1 MNSHIDDITSNPLW
15 DYSVVVYNL
24 DGVPQSC
31 LALQDTYGLDVNL
44 LLYGAWLASAGRRLS
59 HPHLLA
65 VEAAVTDWRNKVVIP
80 LRTLRRQWRSFP
92 LAQALREEI
101 KTLELVAEQQQQAMI
116 YVYYQQATELA
127 VSHYP
132 LQENL
137 ELVVKSVISES
148 DDWAPEV
155 QRLIASLSA

>member
-1 MNSHIDDITSNPLW
+1 
-15 DYSVVVYNL
+15 
-24 DGVPQSC
+24 
-31 LALQDTYGLDVNL
+31 
-44 LLYGAWLASAGRRLS
+44 
-59 HPHLLA
+59 
-65 VEAAVTDWRNKVVIP
+65 
-80 LRTLRRQWRSFP
+80 
-92 LAQALREEI
+92 
-101 KTLELVAEQQQQAMI
+101 MI

-137 ELVVKSVISES
+137 ELVVKSVTSES